1 MAASPNLRFI
11 NPSTMSKPPGY
22 THVVEATGPGRI
34 VYIAG
39 QLGLTLDGK
48 LAGPPGDFR
57 AQATQA
63 FENLKNALAAV
74 GAGFEHVVKLNN
86 YLTDIRAQLPLYRD
100 CATAMSGPPIRRPRP
115 RWRSASSPLK
125 APSTRS
131 KPSPCCRRDS
141 GAPIVAQA
149 AQTRCLD
156 TPAPGQPRRSYP
168 LDPANDSRLDGR
180 RPRFRVA
187 KPRAAD

>member
-1 MAASPNLRFI
+1 MANSPNQRFI

-39 QLGLTLDGK
+39 QLGLTREGK

-63 FENLKNALAAV
+63 FENLKNALGAV

-86 YLTDIRAQLPLYRD
+86 YLTDIRAQLPIYRD
-100 CATAMSGPPIRRPRP
+100 V
-115 RWRSASSPLK
+115 
-125 APSTRS
+125 
-131 KPSPCCRRDS
+131 RDS
-141 GAPIVAQA
+141 YVVTANPPASTTLEVSKLAIDGALYEVEAVAI
-149 AQTRCLD
+149 L
-156 TPAPGQPRRSYP
+156 PPR
-168 LDPANDSRLDGR
+168 
-180 RPRFRVA
+180 
-187 KPRAAD
+187 